1 MVKLAGGW
9 IDLNE
14 RYGEMFKGDF
24 NPNICNKNTLKVL
37 GLTHH
42 CKDCKAP
49 PQKKCFWQ
57 LHFAFCDE
65 CGERFTVWS
74 RGCGKHPYS
83 HGYNIVF
90 KAVRDDWPASEIE
103 RLLAPNGTVQVEDF
117 ADLLDNGAPSPSQD
131 PEDDDVAELAGT
143 VADAD
148 ISTNG
153 ETIED
158 AASMQ
163 TTPVLGAD
171 SNVEVQ
177 QTVASPPPIPTD
189 KTSRTSPWLPTG
201 LKGKDAKGMRQARAA
216 TGRKIRRDTEAAVQA
231 EIAADERVKEAQ
243 RAKRAADVAKKA
255 EQEKTRMGRT
265 GHKRK

>member
-42 CKDCKAP
+42 CKDCKQRP
-49 PQKKCFWQ
+49 SLESRLMRLK
-57 LHFAFCDE
+57 AFCDE

-103 RLLAPNGTVQVEDF
+103 RLLATSGTVQVEDI
-117 ADLLDNGAPSPSQD
+117 ADLLDNGASSPGPD
-131 PEDDDVAELAGT
+131 PEDDDVAELAGI
-143 VADAD
+143 VANAD
-148 ISTNG
+148 ISTNS
-153 ETIED
+153 EAFESP
-158 AASMQ
+158 ASPQ
-163 TTPVLGAD
+163 TTPVPEANP
-171 SNVEVQ
+171 SVQ
-177 QTVASPPPIPTD
+177 IEGSVASLPPVPTG
-189 KTSRTSPWLPTG
+189 KTFRTSQWLLTG

-216 TGRKIRRDTEAAVQA
+216 TGRKIRRDTEAAAQA

-243 RAKRAADVAKKA
+243 RAKRAAEVIKEA
-255 EQEKTRMGRT
+255 EQEKARKGKT

>member
-14 RYGEMFKGDF
+14 RYGDMFRGDF

-74 RGCGKHPYS
+74 KGCGKHPYS

-103 RLLAPNGTVQVEDF
+103 RLLATNSSVQVEDV
-117 ADLLDNGAPSPSQD
+117 ADLIDNDASSPGPE
-131 PEDDDVAELAGT
+131 PEDGDVAELAGM

-148 ISTNG
+148 VSTNG
-153 ETIED
+153 ETTEKG
-158 AASMQ
+158 ASTP
-163 TTPVLGAD
+163 TTPVPEAD
-171 SNVEVQ
+171 PNVQVQ
-177 QTVASPPPIPTD
+177 QSLASPPPIPTG
-189 KTSRTSPWLPTG
+189 KTSRTSQWLPTG
-201 LKGKDAKGMRQARAA
+201 FKGKDAKGMRQARAA
-216 TGRKIRRDTEAAVQA
+216 TGRKTRRDTKAAVQA

-243 RAKRAADVAKKA
+243 RAKRAAEVAKKA
-255 EQEKTRMGRT
+255 EQEKMLMGKT

>member
-49 PQKKCFWQ
+49 PSKKCFWQ

-74 RGCGKHPYS
+74 KGCGKHPYS
-83 HGYNIVF
+83 HGYNIIF

-103 RLLAPNGTVQVEDF
+103 RLLAPSGTVPVEDF
-117 ADLLDNGAPSPSQD
+117 ADILDNGASSPSPD
-131 PEDDDVAELAGT
+131 PEDGDVAELAGM
-143 VADAD
+143 VANAD
-148 ISTNG
+148 INTNG
-153 ETIED
+153 ETDEN
-158 AASMQ
+158 ATSPP
-163 TTPVLGAD
+163 TTPLPEAD
-171 SNVEVQ
+171 PNGQVQ
-177 QTVASPPPIPTD
+177 EGVASPPHVPTE
-189 KTSRTSPWLPTG
+189 KTSRTSQWLPTG

-216 TGRKIRRDTEAAVQA
+216 TGRKIRRDTEAAMQA

-243 RAKRAADVAKKA
+243 RAKRAADVAKRA